1 MNHKAN
7 YAKLLDAISTV
18 ETKGD
23 STIVIANCMRFLA
36 QCINECEKQEVKAA
50 EAPEEKEGD

>member
-1 MNHKAN
+1 MNHKEN
-7 YAKLLDAISTV
+7 YARLLNTMATV
-18 ETKGD
+18 ETSGNN
-23 STIVIANCMRFLA
+23 TIIVADCLRFLA